1 MGAVY
6 RAIDTKLN
14 REVAIKV
21 LPDSF
26 AADPDRLARFTR
38 EAQVLASL
46 NHPNIAAIYGV
57 EERAIV
63 LELAEGQ
70 TLAGP
75 LSPEEA
81 LPLIN
86 QLIDA
91 LEYAHEKGIVHRDLK
106 PANIKV
112 TPEGRLKVLDFG
124 LAKALASDTPLA
136 APASSPTMTMR
147 ATIAGVIMGTAAYMS
162 PEQARGQT
170 VDKRADIWAFGVVLH
185 EMLTGRLLFAGDTIS
200 DTLAAVLRHD
210 PDFATVPPRFHRLL
224 RLCLTRDPRQRLR
237 DISGARLLLEE
248 PIVAIPA
255 ATPAR
260 NRLPWAAAAILGAIA
275 APALWFALRPAPKT
289 DRPLIRLNVDLGP
302 DAIEG
307 PRNTVVLSPNG
318 THIVY
323 PVQDR
328 NGIVRLA
335 LRPLDQPQPQVLSG
349 TEGASDPFFSPD
361 GQWIGFAA
369 EGKLKKIAQQGGAAI
384 VMGNAPTVRGAAW
397 SQNGSIIYGN
407 APGGGLLRLP
417 VGGRAA
423 EPFTK
428 LQQGEYTHRWPQF
441 LPRERAILFVS
452 HTQPSHFDDASI
464 QAMSLPRGERTTVL
478 KGGFAPRY
486 VPSGHLLYAHDGALF
501 GAAFDPEAMRVRG
514 SAVPFVDDL
523 ASVPFSAGGQYDVS
537 DNGTLV
543 YLSGKTRDV
552 RWAMLTTDSAGKTQ
566 ALAIP
571 PGGLRSPTVSRDGR
585 SIAWVTANQELW
597 VYNIARETATRL
609 IQSGVFD
616 EPVWTPDAKHL
627 IFSGPQ
633 GDKGDVTLWCIRAD
647 GAGESQQ
654 LFTHH
659 SGVEANSFL
668 PDGKRLAIAIMSQ
681 ETSWDLAT
689 LSIDWSDP
697 DHPKARQPEIF
708 LSTPMI
714 ETRASFSPDGK
725 WIAYRSSDG
734 SSGDVFVQPF
744 PGPGGRWQI
753 SSGGGDF
760 PQWSS
765 DGRRLF
771 FETPDNRILVSEI
784 AVQGASLSAT
794 KPRPWMD
801 RQLVNLTGA
810 ARNYAVMA
818 DGKHLVIIPRSEQ
831 AEKNSTPHV
840 TFLFNFFDE
849 LKRRLP

>member
-1 MGAVY
+1 M
-6 RAIDTKLN
+6 
-14 REVAIKV
+14 
-21 LPDSF
+21 
-26 AADPDRLARFTR
+26 
-38 EAQVLASL
+38 
-46 NHPNIAAIYGV
+46 
-57 EERAIV
+57 
-63 LELAEGQ
+63 
-70 TLAGP
+70 
-75 LSPEEA
+75 
-81 LPLIN
+81 
-86 QLIDA
+86 
-91 LEYAHEKGIVHRDLK
+91 
-106 PANIKV
+106 
-112 TPEGRLKVLDFG
+112 
-124 LAKALASDTPLA
+124 
-136 APASSPTMTMR
+136 
-147 ATIAGVIMGTAAYMS
+147 
-162 PEQARGQT
+162 
-170 VDKRADIWAFGVVLH
+170 
-185 EMLTGRLLFAGDTIS
+185 
-200 DTLAAVLRHD
+200 
-210 PDFATVPPRFHRLL
+210 
-224 RLCLTRDPRQRLR
+224 
-237 DISGARLLLEE
+237 LLEE

-260 NRLPWAAAAILGAIA
+260 NRLPWAVAAILGAIA

-323 PVQDR
+323 SVQDG

-335 LRPLDQPQPQVLSG
+335 LRPLDQPKPQVLSG

-361 GQWIGFAA
+361 GQWIGFAS
-369 EGKLKKIAQQGGAAI
+369 EGKLKKISKQGGAAI
-384 VMGNAPTVRGAAW
+384 VLGNAPNLRGAAW
-397 SQNGSIIYGN
+397 SQDGSIIYGN
-407 APGGGLLRLP
+407 ATGGGLLRLP
-417 VGGRAA
+417 VGGGAA

-428 LQQGEYTHRWPQF
+428 LQQGEATHRWPQF
-441 LPRERAILFVS
+441 LPGERAILFVS
-452 HTQPSHFDDASI
+452 HTQGTAFDDASI
-464 QAMSLPRGERTTVL
+464 HAMSLPRGERTAIL

-486 VPSGHLLYAHDGALF
+486 VPSGHLLYAHDGTLF

-514 SAVPFVDDL
+514 IAVPFLDDL

-543 YLSGKTRDV
+543 YLSGKTRDA

-571 PGGLRSPTVSRDGR
+571 PGIYRSPTVSRDGR
-585 SIAWVTANQELW
+585 SIAWATANQELW

-609 IQSGVFD
+609 IPSGVFD

-627 IFSGPQ
+627 IFSGQQ

-647 GAGESQQ
+647 GAGERQQ

-659 SGVEANSFL
+659 SAVEANSFL

-681 ETSWDLAT
+681 ESSWDLAT

-697 DHPKARQPEIF
+697 DHPKARKPEIF

-753 SSGGGDF
+753 SRGGGDF

-801 RQLVNLTGA
+801 RQLVELTGA

-818 DGKHLVIIPRSEQ
+818 DGKHLVIIPRPEQ
-831 AEKNSTPHV
+831 AEKKGRPHV
-840 TFLFNFFDE
+840 TFLLNFFDE